1 LLLNWNIFFLHQAS
15 WEHCDVEDN
24 CFCSRT
30 TFLKTR
36 LAGSI
41 VTSRIIAALGG
52 LFFFKYQAS
61 WEHCGVEDNCCC
73 CGVVFF
79 NTRLAGSIEKS
90 RIIEDAM

>member
-41 VTSRIIAALGG
+41 VTSRIIAALAG
-52 LFFFKYQAS
+52 LFFLNTRLAGSIVESRIIAAVVYQF
-61 WEHCGVEDNCCC
+61 
-73 CGVVFF
+73 FF
-79 NTRLAGSIEKS
+79 NTRLAGNIVE
-90 RIIEDAM
+90 